1 MMALSIQLGAK
12 VQRRNYNGMDTPG
25 SVVRLNDV
33 EAMVFWPDDDF
44 YEIIP
49 VTELESYDAMRDLVA
64 A

>member
-1 MMALSIQLGAK
+1 MVALRIQLGAK

-49 VTELESYDAMRDLVA
+49 VKELESYDAMRDLVA

>member
-1 MMALSIQLGAK
+1 
-12 VQRRNYNGMDTPG
+12 MDTPG

>member
-1 MMALSIQLGAK
+1 MVALRIQLGAK

-49 VTELESYDAMRDLVA
+49 VTELESYDAMRELVA

>member
-1 MMALSIQLGAK
+1 MVALGIQLGAK

-25 SVVRLNDV
+25 SVVRLNSV
-33 EAMVFWPDDDF
+33 EALVFWPDDGF

-49 VTELESYDAMRDLVA
+49 IAGLESYDAMRELVA

>member
-1 MMALSIQLGAK
+1 MLSAKIKLGAR

-25 SVVRLNDV
+25 SVVRLNSV
-33 EAMVFWPDDDF
+33 EALVFWPDDGF

-49 VTELESYDAMRDLVA
+49 IAGLESYDAMRELVA

>member
-1 MMALSIQLGAK
+1 MVALRIQLGAK

-49 VTELESYDAMRDLVA
+49 VTGLESYDAMRDLVA